1 MAARRREISLTFP
14 VTLFI
19 LATAALFS
27 LPTTW
32 FAWYEYVTSVVKV
45 FGVVIFLILD
55 FAIIVGAGP
64 TGKVHRGETWHEG
77 PLVKNG
83 FGVGFT

>member
-1 MAARRREISLTFP
+1 MTFP

-27 LPTTW
+27 LPTKW
-32 FAWYEYVTSVVKV
+32 FAWYEYVTSVVKI
-45 FGVVIFLILD
+45 FGVAIFLILD

-64 TGKVHRGETWHEG
+64 TGKVHNGETWREG

-83 FGVGFT
+83 FGVSFISSYW